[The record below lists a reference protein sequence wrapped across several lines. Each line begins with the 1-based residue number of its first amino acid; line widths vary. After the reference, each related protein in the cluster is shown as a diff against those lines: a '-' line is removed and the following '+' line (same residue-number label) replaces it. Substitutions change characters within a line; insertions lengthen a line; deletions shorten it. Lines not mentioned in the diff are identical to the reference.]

1 MRAAAATKAHT
12 VCPLEDCEAVV
23 ERRDERPVAVILSSS
38 NPAMSCGWGGHA
50 SITRASAGENR
61 ALMAPV
67 CKACPFPSRHLHF
80 SIILTTTFPGGMDRR
95 WKVPINTGEGP
106 QMFAKKKPSALYLAG
121 PAENYRGYPDK
132 KREGV
137 KIP

>member
-50 SITRASAGENR
+50 SITRASAGRNR

-80 SIILTTTFPGGMDRR
+80 SIILTTTFPGGMEDSDKHRR
-95 WKVPINTGEGP
+95 GAPKVCEKELSDAYLVDQSEVRGRNP
-106 QMFAKKKPSALYLAG
+106 AKKMG
-121 PAENYRGYPDK
+121 
-132 KREGV
+132 
-137 KIP
+137 